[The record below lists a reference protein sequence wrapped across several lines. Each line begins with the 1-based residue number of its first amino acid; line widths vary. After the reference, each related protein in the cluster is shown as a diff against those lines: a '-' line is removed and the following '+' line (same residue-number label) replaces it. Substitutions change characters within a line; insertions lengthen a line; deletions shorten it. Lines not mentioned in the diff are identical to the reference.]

1 MAEGQYKSIHTGAE
15 VDEAVSKVLNGEVGS
30 KDAVLYTTQT
40 LTEEQKAQARENIGA
55 GTVEDVLAALPT
67 WEGGSY

>member
-1 MAEGQYKSIHTGAE
+1 MEYQSTHTGAE

-30 KDAVLYTTQT
+30 KDAVLYTAQT
-40 LTEEQKAQARENIGA
+40 LTEQQKAQARENIGA
-55 GTVEDVLAALPT
+55 ATVEDVLAALPT

>member
-1 MAEGQYKSIHTGAE
+1 MIKMKTLTIGGVTYE
-15 VDEAVSKVLNGEVGS
+15 VV
-30 KDAVLYTTQT
+30 DAGLTENVVMHKEQT

-55 GTVEDVLAALPT
+55 ATVEEVLAALPT